1 VTPNVPLTYAGAVYD
16 RTRPLYDGS
25 VRAEGVDLRYLKTGI
40 EELFWRQGR
49 YHEFD
54 AAEFSFGAYLAV
66 AELPDR
72 PFDAI
77 PVFPSRAFRHSAL
90 YVRADSDVEKPDQLS
105 GRIVGTP
112 EWSMTA
118 SLWMRGI
125 LGEHYGVDLTSVRWR
140 TGGLEEPGRQEKSRV
155 TPPER
160 FDVTRVPEDATLV
173 GQLLDGAL
181 DAVLTARPPQA
192 FMGGDP
198 RIRRLFPDFRGA
210 ELEYHRATGIVPIM
224 HVVVIKRDILAQHPW
239 VANNLR
245 RAFELARRPA
255 TADLR
260 DTAVCSSSLLWE
272 SAYAEQE
279 AAMLGDPFAYG
290 IEANRATQ
298 DTILRYAAE
307 QGFTSRPL
315 PLDEVFLPSTL
326 TDAKI

>member
-1 VTPNVPLTYAGAVYD
+1 MVPNVPLTYAGAVYD
-16 RTRPLYDGS
+16 RTRPLCDGT
-25 VRAEGVDLRYLKTGI
+25 VAPEGVDLRYVKTDI

-54 AAEFSFGAYLAV
+54 AAEFSFGAYLAA
-66 AELPDR
+66 AEQPDR

-90 YVRADSDVEKPDQLS
+90 YVRADSDIEKPKQLD
-105 GRIVGTP
+105 GRTVGTP

-125 LGEHYGVDLTSVRWR
+125 LGEHYGVDLPSVRWR
-140 TGGLEEPGRQEKSRV
+140 TGGLEEPGRQEKSPV
-155 TPPER
+155 TPPHR
-160 FDVTRVPEDATLV
+160 FDVEPLPEGATLT

-181 DAVLTARPPQA
+181 DAVLTARPPRA
-192 FMGGDP
+192 FLTGDP
-198 RIRRLFPDFRGA
+198 RIRRLFPDFRAA

-224 HVVVIKRDILAQHPW
+224 HVVVVKRDVLAQHPW

-255 TADLR
+255 AANLR
-260 DTAVCSSSLLWE
+260 DTAVCSSSLVWE

-279 AAMLGDPFAYG
+279 AALLGDPFAYG
-290 IEANRATQ
+290 IEANRTTLDAV
-298 DTILRYAAE
+298 LRYAAE

-315 PLDEVFLPSTL
+315 AFDEVFLPSTL